1 MENKKTDNWNHWWK
15 KTRSSRWGK
24 HYFTV
29 GDVKQ
34 MFNIWQNQKKSLLLQ
49 IEKLEQENKEQ
60 KEHLEYLDSVGIIE
74 LNHTL

>member
-1 MENKKTDNWNHWWK
+1 MMENKKTDKWNYWWK

-34 MFNIWQNQKKSLLLQ
+34 MFNIWQNQKKSLLLR
-49 IEKLEQENKEQ
+49 IETLENENKQLNNFVE
-60 KEHLEYLDSVGIIE
+60 E